1 MFCKECGC
9 EIPEGSLFCM
19 ECGTPVND
27 GYAENTEDSVTEV
40 VQRDEI
46 PSENIRSQSTETVQ
60 FPETTQESCLE
71 SKTGKK
77 SKKGLLVLVVLL
89 CVLLIGGVIAVVV
102 ISNDPERIQKEY
114 DEMIEER
121 TKQAWEEMQKEM
133 EQEQSSETSMET
145 QQPEETVLFGDTQQ
159 PEENGQ
165 AEVEQ
170 NTEFPEAE
178 EQVSNDTESS
188 GEVVLFRGDNYDENY
203 EERIEDDDHD
213 DEEAEA
219 ASEQEDYLLPDSDKR
234 MISKKELEGF
244 DAEQCR
250 IARNEIYARHG
261 RKFKDQELQ
270 EYFDSCDWYEG
281 TVEADKFQDSVL
293 NDYEVANRDTIVK
306 YEKEK
311 GYR

>member
-27 GYAENTEDSVTEV
+27 EYAENAENPVTEV
-40 VQRDEI
+40 VQKDEI
-46 PSENIRSQSTETVQ
+46 PPENLRRQSTETVQ
-60 FPETTQESCLE
+60 LTETTQESCSE

-77 SKKGLLVLVVLL
+77 SKKGLLVIVVLL
-89 CVLLIGGVIAVVV
+89 CVLLIGGGIAVVV
-102 ISNDPERIQKEY
+102 ISNDPERIQEEY
-114 DEMIEER
+114 DKMIEER

-133 EQEQSSETSMET
+133 EQEPEQSAVISTET
-145 QQPEETVLFGDTQQ
+145 QQSNETVLFEDTQQ
-159 PEENGQ
+159 TEENVQ
-165 AEVEQ
+165 AEAAQ
-170 NTEFPEAE
+170 NTELPEAG
-178 EQVSNDTESS
+178 EQDVTETESS

-203 EERIEDDDHD
+203 EERIEKDDN
-213 DEEAEA
+213 EAEEA
-219 ASEQEDYLLPDSDKR
+219 ASEQEGYLLPDSDKR
-234 MISKKELEGF
+234 MISKKDLEGF

-261 RKFKDQELQ
+261 RKFKDKELQ